1 MKTKLL
7 TLTIAVALGWFAFA
21 PSGFAAFEILGDDIC
36 SVVSEYSCFEAE
48 IERARRGELAQS
60 NSTLVNPRKN
70 LPPIK
75 EKYSTQIS
83 LTTDTDGNAHV
94 AAVALISDD
103 GCDVR
108 VNGTQWLKESGKGHD
123 ISKGLR
129 RYGKLLL
136 PGDENRFDIE
146 YSQTFYDPAVLEN
159 DLDGLTM
166 VVIPIPIDIS
176 VKDSSGK
183 MNDRI
188 LVKKGE
194 TIEVAIH
201 PVFWEHDLPGNDKI
215 EWELGRLS
223 GTGKVSWEKVG
234 MKGSKIS
241 IQMEESGIFRL
252 RATINGI
259 SFDYR
264 RHQDVPHHRGV
275 IGLQGGDYDYVG
287 VYDYDIQKKLVDRA
301 YLYCTQQS
309 DKFLQDKPFDLSVY
323 SSLNPIFPFQMK
335 GAPKCNIFVYVVA
348 YEEGVKIDM
357 ILRLP
362 FMYRTPPLVEE
373 WCNPL
378 EKIRTSPYPRYWV
391 HYYDRSFPEPGFI
404 VCGSEHMGIL
414 DYDGRWISAGDIN
427 VVNKRACFP
436 GVGED
441 FYPVEAFRE
450 RESN

>member
-36 SVVSEYSCFEAE
+36 SVVSEYSCFESE

-201 PVFWEHDLPGNDKI
+201 PVFWEHDLPGNNKI
-215 EWELGRLS
+215 EWEIGRIDA
-223 GTGKVSWEKVG
+223 TGNVSDWWSCIEMGAKVLLK
-234 MKGSKIS
+234 M
-241 IQMEESGIFRL
+241 
-252 RATINGI
+252 
-259 SFDYR
+259 
-264 RHQDVPHHRGV
+264 
-275 IGLQGGDYDYVG
+275 GL
-287 VYDYDIQKKLVDRA
+287 
-301 YLYCTQQS
+301 
-309 DKFLQDKPFDLSVY
+309 
-323 SSLNPIFPFQMK
+323 
-335 GAPKCNIFVYVVA
+335 
-348 YEEGVKIDM
+348 
-357 ILRLP
+357 
-362 FMYRTPPLVEE
+362 
-373 WCNPL
+373 
-378 EKIRTSPYPRYWV
+378 
-391 HYYDRSFPEPGFI
+391 
-404 VCGSEHMGIL
+404 
-414 DYDGRWISAGDIN
+414 
-427 VVNKRACFP
+427 
-436 GVGED
+436 
-441 FYPVEAFRE
+441 
-450 RESN
+450 

>member
-1 MKTKLL
+1 MKMKLL
-7 TLTIAVALGWFAFA
+7 TLTIAAVLAWLALA
-21 PSGFAAFEILGDDIC
+21 PPGFAAFEILGDDIC

-70 LPPIK
+70 LSPIK

-83 LTTDTDGNAHV
+83 LTKDTDGNAHV
-94 AAVALISDD
+94 AAVALVSDD
-103 GCDVR
+103 GCDVCI
-108 VNGTQWLKESGKGHD
+108 NGTQWLKESGKGHD

-129 RYGKLLL
+129 RYGKL
-136 PGDENRFDIE
+136 
-146 YSQTFYDPAVLEN
+146 
-159 DLDGLTM
+159 
-166 VVIPIPIDIS
+166 
-176 VKDSSGK
+176 
-183 MNDRI
+183 
-188 LVKKGE
+188 
-194 TIEVAIH
+194 
-201 PVFWEHDLPGNDKI
+201 
-215 EWELGRLS
+215 
-223 GTGKVSWEKVG
+223 SWEKIG
-234 MKGSKIS
+234 TKGAKIS
-241 IQMEESGIFRL
+241 VQMEESGIFRL

-275 IGLQGGDYDYVG
+275 VGLQGGDYDYVG

-348 YEEGVKIDM
+348 YEEGVKIDI

-391 HYYDRSFPEPGFI
+391 HCYDRSFPEPGFI